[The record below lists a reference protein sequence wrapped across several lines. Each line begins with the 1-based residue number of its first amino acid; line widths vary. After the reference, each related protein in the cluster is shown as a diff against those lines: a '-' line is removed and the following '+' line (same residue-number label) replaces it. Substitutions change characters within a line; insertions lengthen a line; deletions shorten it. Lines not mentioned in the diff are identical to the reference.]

1 MSRSELTTFEDLLS
15 TSPLSF
21 ALCDMNGTFLR
32 VNQAFADL
40 IGRRK
45 SEVLGL
51 SYFNIVPKEFEHQ
64 EAVKLRK
71 LSEQGAFGP
80 YEEAFLHQEG
90 FRVPVSVSCWAVE
103 SDGQKL
109 ILSVAQSPHARAEGA
124 HLEHAGPVTHNWNG
138 DPEWS
143 DAKNARR
150 CELIDRKIQN
160 TISTEESAELEQ
172 LQEALRA
179 YLDRAAPLPME
190 GAKKLHAELVRRA
203 KRGVPRDGVA

>member
-64 EAVKLRK
+64 EAIKLRK

-90 FRVPVSVSCWAVE
+90 FRVPVSVSCWVVE

-124 HLEHAGPVTHNWNG
+124 HLEHAGQVAHNWNG

-160 TISTEESAELEQ
+160 TISTEESAELDK

-179 YLDRAAPLPME
+179 FLDRVAPLPME
-190 GAKKLHAELVRRA
+190 GAKKLHAELMRRA
-203 KRGVPRDGVA
+203 KRGVTQDGVV